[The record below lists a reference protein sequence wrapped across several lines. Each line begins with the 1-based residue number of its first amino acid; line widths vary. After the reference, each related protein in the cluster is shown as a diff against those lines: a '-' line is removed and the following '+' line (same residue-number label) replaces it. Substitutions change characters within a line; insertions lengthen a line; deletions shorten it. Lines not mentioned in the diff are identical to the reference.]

1 MTNLRGTI
9 SVSGLLNRH
18 SNHLLLV
25 AGSVWILPGVTLLAQ
40 SAWRTEAGS
49 IGPLTLV
56 FGALL
61 LHSDL
66 RNMMPRASR
75 PTSYLTLVCLAVG
88 LLGYTYAVTTA
99 FVALA
104 ALSAWLVLVC
114 MIEIGYGWSALQ
126 KAWFPLAYLLLVTPL
141 PYSLT
146 FSGSLRLGRVL
157 AASSAYLLNLWGI
170 AAAYSGTSLY
180 IDQYELAVEIACAG
194 VSSTISLIAVSVAY
208 ARWAYRS
215 SWEIIAVLLLAALP
229 IAFVSNLLRVLL
241 LAVAVA
247 VWGSRALSSALHP
260 LSGAVS
266 FTIALMLSLI
276 VGQLATKLKLGRG
289 K

>member
-1 MTNLRGTI
+1 MPNLRSTI
-9 SVSGLLNRH
+9 SVGGLLSHH

-25 AGSVWILPGVTLLAQ
+25 AGAVWILPCVTLLAQ

-49 IGPLTLV
+49 IGPLTLL

-61 LHSDL
+61 LRSDL
-66 RNMMPRASR
+66 RCVTPSASR
-75 PTSYLTLVCLAVG
+75 PTSYLTLLCLAVG
-88 LLGYTYAVTTA
+88 LLAYAYAITTA

-126 KAWFPLAYLLLVTPL
+126 KAWFALAYLLLVTPL

-157 AASSAYLLNLWGI
+157 AGSSAYLLDLWGF

-180 IDQYELAVEIACAG
+180 IDQYELAVEVACAG

-215 SWEIIAVLLLAALP
+215 SWEVIALLLLAALP

-260 LSGAVS
+260 VSGAVS

-276 VGQLATKLKLGRG
+276 VGRLATKLLFRRDK
-289 K
+289 